1 MNREA
6 LAAETYQ
13 ILTSDRLTYQQ
24 KLIQLAKQ
32 AENSLEVL
40 KIPERFEK
48 YFKTR
53 ALCDMNEGNAPYR
66 PRYVMVDFD
75 RYIRQ
80 GSDFLN
86 VKPPETLDQAIFAL
100 MMLYCHIPSIT
111 TMPVYIGDLDR
122 LLDPFLTGLSDQQIK
137 EKLKLFLNYID
148 RTIPDGYCHA
158 NLGPKALR
166 ATKLLLECEQ
176 ELNNAVPNFTF
187 KYDLEETPEE
197 LMEQVVLCALA
208 CANPAIAN
216 HKAHRDTYLISGL
229 PDGDTGFA
237 GYGVSS
243 CYNVLPLRGGSY
255 ILSRIVIP
263 RLAQMAENIEQF
275 LTELLPEAL
284 QGLGEYMDERIRF
297 LVEESGFFQSSF
309 LVQEGLIERENF
321 TGMFGVAGL
330 CNGVNYLLREQD
342 KRYGRDAEADD
353 LAEQIMTVIADFAA
367 SYPAKYC
374 EVSGG
379 HYYLHAQAGLS
390 TDEGV
395 TSGVRIVVGEEPE
408 RLYDHLR
415 HSARFHKFFPTGCS
429 DIFPFEMTAQNNP
442 AAILDII
449 KGAFSIG
456 DKYLAIYRSDSDLV
470 RITGYLAKR
479 SDIEKYD
486 RGEVVLQDTVQN
498 GSTNYKLNRLGE
510 RKVRSAAGHRLPK
523 GGVTADESTDQ

>member
-6 LAAETYQ
+6 LATETYK
-13 ILTSDRLTYQQ
+13 ILTSNRLTYQQ
-24 KLIQLAKQ
+24 KQIQLARQ
-32 AENSLEVL
+32 AENSLDVL
-40 KIPERFEK
+40 NIPVKFAK
-48 YFKTR
+48 YFETR

-66 PRYVMVDFD
+66 PRYVMVDYEKFMK
-75 RYIRQ
+75 Q
-80 GSDFLN
+80 GCGFL
-86 VKPPETLDQAIFAL
+86 KIDPPETLDEAIFAL
-100 MMLYCHIPSIT
+100 ITLYCHVPSIT
-111 TMPVYIGDLDR
+111 TMPVYIGNLDS
-122 LLDPFLTGLSDQQIK
+122 LLDPFLNGLSDKEIK
-137 EKLKLFLNYID
+137 SKFKLFLNYID
-148 RTIPDGYCHA
+148 RTIADGYCHA

-166 ATKLLLECEQ
+166 ASRLLLECEQ
-176 ELNNAVPNFTF
+176 ELKNAVPNFTI
-187 KYDLEETPEE
+187 KYDINETPDE
-197 LMEQVVLCALA
+197 LMEKAITCALN

-216 HKAHRDTYLISGL
+216 HKAHKDTYW
-229 PDGDTGFA
+229 D
-237 GYGVSS
+237 YGISS

-255 ILSRIVIP
+255 ILSRVVIP
-263 RLAQMAENIEQF
+263 RLAKMAESTEQF
-275 LTELLPEAL
+275 LNGILPEAL

-309 LVQEGLIERENF
+309 LIKEGLIERENF

-330 CNGVNYLLREQD
+330 CNGVNYLLRDED
-342 KRYGRDAEADD
+342 KHYGRDPEADD
-353 LAEQIMTVIADFAA
+353 LAEKIMIIISEFAA

-408 RLYDHLR
+408 SLYDHLK

-429 DIFPFEMTAQNNP
+429 DIFPFEITAKNNP
-442 AAILDII
+442 AAILDIV
-449 KGAFSIG
+449 KGAFSLG
-456 DKYLAIYRSDSDLV
+456 DKYMAIYQSDSDLV

-486 RGEVVLQDTVQN
+486 SGEVVLQDTVQN

-510 RKVRSAAGHRLPK
+510 RKVRSNA
-523 GGVTADESTDQ
+523 